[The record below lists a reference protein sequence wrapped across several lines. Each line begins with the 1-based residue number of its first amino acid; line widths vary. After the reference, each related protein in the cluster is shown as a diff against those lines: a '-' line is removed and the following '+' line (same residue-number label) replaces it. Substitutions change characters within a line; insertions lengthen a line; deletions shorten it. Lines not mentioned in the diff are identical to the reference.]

1 MPIMPIPL
9 PSASPLQGLG
19 ERVHIARRRRRLS
32 QGALVAQLSPRISRN
47 SLSEIE
53 NGKGAA
59 RIHPQEFER
68 IVAAYEGEPYRKQF
82 GIWAARAH
90 KPEPTLRDTS
100 FAGAVLKFLRKK
112 AKMPV
117 SILNT

>member
-53 NGKGAA
+53 NGATVDPHA
-59 RIHPQEFER
+59 SS
-68 IVAAYEGEPYRKQF
+68 IVALAQALGVSADYLLGLTPESASTGT
-82 GIWAARAH
+82 AH
-90 KPEPTLRDTS
+90 T
-100 FAGAVLKFLRKK
+100 
-112 AKMPV
+112 
-117 SILNT
+117 

>member
-9 PSASPLQGLG
+9 TMDSPLQGLG

-53 NGKGAA
+53 NGATVDPHA
-59 RIHPQEFER
+59 SS
-68 IVAAYEGEPYRKQF
+68 IVALAQALGVSTDYLLGLT
-82 GIWAARAH
+82 
-90 KPEPTLRDTS
+90 PEPTR
-100 FAGAVLKFLRKK
+100 AGAVH
-112 AKMPV
+112 
-117 SILNT
+117 T